1 LSAQNDAQLA
11 VARHSAVGFALVV
24 NQARLPM
31 VVRVNDL
38 AVLNS
43 FDRLRDGRARAIAII
58 VGGMELGRLALL
70 LLFLDQEP

>member
-1 LSAQNDAQLA
+1 
-11 VARHSAVGFALVV
+11 
-24 NQARLPM
+24 M